1 MSEPASPYPARY
13 TAVAIGLHW
22 IIAVLLVS
30 MIFYGWWM
38 EGLRERALAG
48 EMTFA
53 QVQGA
58 YNWHKTAGMA
68 VLVLSLVRLGWRL
81 THAVPPL
88 PAHMKAYER
97 AGARI
102 SHVGFYV
109 LMIGMPLLGWLTA
122 SASDFPSL
130 LLNNPGLPL
139 PHLPVPNDLYE
150 TLSGLHGAGAWAIL
164 ALLALHAGAALKHH
178 ILDRDDVLARMIP
191 ALRRP

>member
-1 MSEPASPYPARY
+1 MADPAPSRPARY
-13 TAVAIGLHW
+13 TAVAIALHW
-22 IIAVLLVS
+22 IIAALLVS

-38 EGLRERALAG
+38 EGLRERALSG

-58 YNWHKTAGMA
+58 YNWHKTAGIA
-68 VLVLSLVRLGWRL
+68 VLILSLVRLGWRL
-81 THAVPPL
+81 THPVPPL

-97 AGARI
+97 AGARF
-102 SHVGFYV
+102 SHAGFYV

-130 LLNNPGLPL
+130 MLNSPALPL

-150 TLSGLHGAGAWAIL
+150 ALSGLHGAGAWAIF